1 MVYVAGV
8 IGFIGGFVAGQ
19 MLLLFLLRNV
29 SKEDLLND
37 PYIKVKYG
45 LMNWII
51 AILGCYSTIWM
62 YQRYFFE

>member
-19 MLLLFLLRNV
+19 MLLMFLLRNV

-45 LMNWII
+45 LLNWII

>member
-8 IGFIGGFVAGQ
+8 IGFIGGFIAGQ
-19 MLLLFLLRNV
+19 MLLLFLLRDV

-45 LMNWII
+45 IMNWII
-51 AILGCYSTIWM
+51 AILGCYSTILM
-62 YQRYFFE
+62 YQRYFIE

>member
-1 MVYVAGV
+1 MVYVAGI

-19 MLLLFLLRNV
+19 MLLLFLLRDV

-37 PYIKVKYG
+37 PYIKTKYG
-45 LMNWII
+45 ILNWII
-51 AILGCYSTIWM
+51 AIMGSYSTVWM